1 MMKSSKSEESIDL
14 KEIITEIWSKRRLI
28 MTSVIIA
35 VLLGVVFA
43 FLSPNEFTA
52 STSFIPQ
59 SYGQSGVG
67 GGLSGIASLAGVRL
81 GNLNNVDEVSPSLYP
96 RISKSVRFRLEVLE
110 AKIDIEG
117 REVSYKE
124 YYEEIYRSPFISK
137 VKKYTIGLPT
147 TIYMATKGTI
157 ESGTINEYDYVKLT
171 EREMEHIDR
180 LDRQILIDPNDKEGF
195 VKIQF
200 TMPDPVASAQMTGFV
215 RDLLQKY
222 LIEHKIKNAQNQL
235 EFTEE
240 RLTEK
245 KKEFHD
251 KQREL
256 ALFIDR
262 NQGLNSAVAQ
272 NRLKNLQAEYDLALG
287 VYSELATQFE
297 QAKLQVAKDT
307 PIFSTIEEV
316 TIPNLKSS
324 PNRPVI
330 VIVFVFFGLV
340 GALGYILTKGPILIF
355 LRSVK

>member
-1 MMKSSKSEESIDL
+1 MQASKSEESIDL
-14 KEIITEIWSKRRLI
+14 LKIVREIWIKRHVLA
-28 MTSVIIA
+28 TSCIVA
-35 VLLGVVFA
+35 VLFGVLFA
-43 FLSPNEFTA
+43 VLSPNEFTA
-52 STSFIPQ
+52 ATSFIPQ
-59 SYGQSGVG
+59 SYKQSGVG
-67 GGLSGIASLAGVRL
+67 GSLSGIASLAGVRL
-81 GNLNNVDEVSPSLYP
+81 GNLNNIDEVPPSLYP
-96 RISKSVRFRLEVLE
+96 RISKSVNFRLEVLE

-117 REVSYKE
+117 RQVSYKE
-124 YYEEIYRSPFISK
+124 YYENIYKPPLISK
-137 VKKYTIGLPT
+137 LKKYTIGLPK
-147 TIYMATKGTI
+147 TIYKAIKGTSD
-157 ESGTINEYDYVKLT
+157 SGIGKEYDYVKLT
-171 EREMEHIDR
+171 EKEMEHTER
-180 LDRQILIDPNDKEGF
+180 LDGQMLIDPNEKDGF

-215 RDLLQKY
+215 RNLLQKY
-222 LIEHKIKNAQNQL
+222 LIEYKIENAQNQL
-235 EFTEE
+235 KFTEE

-245 KKEFHD
+245 RKEFED
-251 KQREL
+251 IQTEL
-256 ALFIDR
+256 ALFMDR

-272 NRLKNLQAEYDLALG
+272 NRLKNLQAEYDLAFG

-330 VIVFVFFGLV
+330 VIVFVFFGVV